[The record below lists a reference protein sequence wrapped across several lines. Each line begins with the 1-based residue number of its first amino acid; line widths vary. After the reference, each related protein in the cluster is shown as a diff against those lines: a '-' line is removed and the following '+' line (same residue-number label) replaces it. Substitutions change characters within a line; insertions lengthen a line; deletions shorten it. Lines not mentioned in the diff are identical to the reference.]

1 MLTVAAAAL
10 VAYILPFDS
19 IMGIADAAV
28 KKTDYKKAYDKK
40 DDYKKQYDKKKEE
53 LKTISIKNT
62 LTQSA
67 VQNAGIIG
75 SGGYGGGSYEPF
87 QQGNTAFQ
95 FLQQNQQV
103 CSGISNCPS
112 TQTVQFTPYT
122 IFGG

>member
-1 MLTVAAAAL
+1 MLTIAAAAL
-10 VAYILPFDS
+10 VGYILPFDNM
-19 IMGIADAAV
+19 MGVADAAV
-28 KKTDYKKAYDKK
+28 KKK
-40 DDYKKQYDKKKEE
+40 DDYKKARDDYKKKFDKKKDEV
-53 LKTISIKNT
+53 KTTSIRIG
-62 LTQSA
+62 LAQSA

-75 SGGYGGGSYEPF
+75 GGKVGGNSEPF

-122 IFGG
+122 FFGGP

>member
-1 MLTVAAAAL
+1 
-10 VAYILPFDS
+10 
-19 IMGIADAAV
+19 MGIADAAV
-28 KKTDYKKAYDKK
+28 KKNTDYKKQYDKKK

-67 VQNAGIIG
+67 VQNAVIIG

-103 CSGISNCPS
+103 CSGIKTVLV
-112 TQTVQFTPYT
+112 TQTIQFTPYT
-122 IFGG
+122 TGRIDKHKEKIMIR